1 MRPAG
6 KPVAWPYPRLLA
18 HRCGGTLAP
27 ENTLAGLRAAARAG
41 CRGVEFDVMLSGSGT
56 PLLIHDE
63 TWDRTTDGTGRV
75 AQTPDEAVGRLDAG
89 SWFGPAFA
97 GEPVPTFEQAAR
109 LCRELGLAANVEIK
123 PAAGQEAATGRAV
136 ALAAARLWQGDA
148 LAPLLSSFSAV
159 ALSAVRQAGVAFP
172 LGLLVETIPDDWY
185 QRMTQLACFSLHCD
199 AARNDLT
206 CIAAIARRGVPL
218 LCYTVNDRERAAGLL
233 GAGAS
238 AVVSD
243 RVDLMDFD

>member
-1 MRPAG
+1 MTRPG
-6 KPVAWPYPRLLA
+6 AWPYPRLLA

-56 PLLIHDE
+56 PVLIHDE
-63 TWDRTTDGTGRV
+63 SWNRTTDGAGRV
-75 AQTPDEAVGRLDAG
+75 AETPDEEIARLDAG

-136 ALAAARLWQGDA
+136 ALAAARLWQGDSVP
-148 LAPLLSSFSAV
+148 PLLSSFSAV
-159 ALSAVRQAGVAFP
+159 ALSAARQAGVSLP

-185 QRMTQLACFSLHCD
+185 ERMTQLACFSLHCD

-206 CIAAIARRGVPL
+206 SIAAIARRGVPL
-218 LCYTVNDRERAAGLL
+218 LCYTVNHRERAAELL

>member
-1 MRPAG
+1 MTRPG
-6 KPVAWPYPRLLA
+6 AWPYPRLLA

-56 PLLIHDE
+56 PVLIHDE
-63 TWDRTTDGTGRV
+63 SWNRTTDGAGRV
-75 AQTPDEAVGRLDAG
+75 AETPDEEIARLDAG

-109 LCRELGLAANVEIK
+109 LCRELGLATNVEIK

-136 ALAAARLWQGDA
+136 ALAAARLWQGDSVP
-148 LAPLLSSFSAV
+148 PLLSSFSAV
-159 ALSAVRQAGVAFP
+159 ALSAARQAGVSLP
-172 LGLLVETIPDDWY
+172 LGLLVETIPDDWHE
-185 QRMTQLACFSLHCD
+185 RMAQLGCFSLHCD
-199 AARNDLT
+199 VARNGLT
-206 CIAAIARRGVPL
+206 CIAAIARRGVPV
-218 LCYTVNDRERAAGLL
+218 LCYTVNDRERAAELL

-243 RVDLMDFD
+243 RVDLMDFY